1 MKNCA
6 LFFTI
11 FTIFIWPEI
20 THVHTQ
26 IIAGLF
32 QRPEKTWISKTVRVT
47 LSTRRKN
54 CVIITFWFLYFFYRQ
69 KLNRFFFIAW
79 RCAWFLIFVLF
90 VIRILFSRL
99 MIMMMI
105 IITIFLPITIFLGFQ
120 ACFSLFLPVPFSI
133 KLKCYFIIRQITKTT
148 VQLVGMNLHSI
159 RELFIKSTLVGVEKK
174 FSTLFLFKFHRL
186 TFDCGGNQ
194 CKEKKPE

>member
-20 THVHTQ
+20 THMHTQ

-47 LSTRRKN
+47 LSTRREN

-99 MIMMMI
+99 MIMMMM

-120 ACFSLFLPVPFSI
+120 ACFSLFFTRTFFNQI
-133 KLKCYFIIRQITKTT
+133 KVLFHNKANNKNNSTVDGNEFAFDSRIVHQINYCGCREKVFNSFF
-148 VQLVGMNLHSI
+148 VQVS
-159 RELFIKSTLVGVEKK
+159 
-174 FSTLFLFKFHRL
+174 
-186 TFDCGGNQ
+186 
-194 CKEKKPE
+194 